1 MKRKPPNFY
10 SRPCGRGD
18 AAALVCNRQIPF
30 YFYSRPCGRG
40 DVFFQREEAVFHIS
54 THAPAG
60 GATSRIYYVDAA
72 SYIST
77 HAPAGGATV
86 AFAMARTVQSPFL
99 LTPLREGRHRKHAI
113 FDRKLDFYSRPCGRG
128 DASRKWSAPLPILIS
143 THAPAGGATISNNG
157 SSELVVFLLT
167 PLREGRPKP
176 FAIAMLVPYFYSR
189 PCGRGDQ
196 CEGTPLFF
204 ATYFYSRPCGRGDG
218 GRPESEKA
226 NAFISTHAPAGGATV
241 VATFCCHVLY
251 CISTHA
257 PAGGATYGWHISN
270 LRIYISTHAPAGGAT
285 SPAYF
290 FIPAPM
296 YFYSRPCGR
305 GDQYIGFYLLIVFQF
320 LLTPLR
326 EGRLLTKQGKF
337 LDFDKFLLTPL
348 REGRPVK
355 HRVCRSPDLFLL
367 TPLREG
373 RRHGECVEYTRWRI
387 STHAPAGGATQKSFS

>member
-1 MKRKPPNFY
+1 MSKVKRKPPNFY

-305 GDQYIGFYLLIVFQF
+305 GDRPGLQTAHARYHFYSRPCGRGDFPHRRKISLVF
-320 LLTPLR
+320 
-326 EGRLLTKQGKF
+326 
-337 LDFDKFLLTPL
+337 
-348 REGRPVK
+348 
-355 HRVCRSPDLFLL
+355 
-367 TPLREG
+367 
-373 RRHGECVEYTRWRI
+373 
-387 STHAPAGGATQKSFS
+387 

>member
-1 MKRKPPNFY
+1 M
-10 SRPCGRGD
+10 
-18 AAALVCNRQIPF
+18 
-30 YFYSRPCGRG
+30 
-40 DVFFQREEAVFHIS
+40 
-54 THAPAG
+54 
-60 GATSRIYYVDAA
+60 
-72 SYIST
+72 IST

-226 NAFISTHAPAGGATV
+226 NAFISTHAPAGGATEKNEIV
-241 VATFCCHVLY
+241 RGGIKFLLTPLREGRLEAMSKVKRKPPNFYSRPCGRGDAAALVCNRQIPFYFYSRPCGRGDVFFQREEAVFH
-251 CISTHA
+251 ISTHA
-257 PAGGATYGWHISN
+257 PAGGATS
-270 LRIYISTHAPAGGAT
+270 RIYYVDAASYISTHAPAGGAT
-285 SPAYF
+285 TTQTARRQNG
-290 FIPAPM
+290 A
-296 YFYSRPCGR
+296 
-305 GDQYIGFYLLIVFQF
+305 F

-326 EGRLLTKQGKF
+326 EGRLAGCRRIRRSAR
-337 LDFDKFLLTPL
+337 FLLTPL
-348 REGRPVK
+348 REGRP
-355 HRVCRSPDLFLL
+355 
-367 TPLREG
+367 
-373 RRHGECVEYTRWRI
+373 RRR
-387 STHAPAGGATQKSFS
+387 

>member
-1 MKRKPPNFY
+1 
-10 SRPCGRGD
+10 
-18 AAALVCNRQIPF
+18 
-30 YFYSRPCGRG
+30 
-40 DVFFQREEAVFHIS
+40 
-54 THAPAG
+54 
-60 GATSRIYYVDAA
+60 
-72 SYIST
+72 
-77 HAPAGGATV
+77 
-86 AFAMARTVQSPFL
+86 
-99 LTPLREGRHRKHAI
+99 
-113 FDRKLDFYSRPCGRG
+113 
-128 DASRKWSAPLPILIS
+128 
-143 THAPAGGATISNNG
+143 
-157 SSELVVFLLT
+157 
-167 PLREGRPKP
+167 
-176 FAIAMLVPYFYSR
+176 MLVPYFYSR

-270 LRIYISTHAPAGGAT
+270 LRIYLSTHAPAGGAT

-305 GDQYIGFYLLIVFQF
+305 GDNCAGIRRAPKCISTHAPAGGA
-320 LLTPLR
+320 TLR
-326 EGRLLTKQGKF
+326 ARHSG
-337 LDFDKFLLTPL
+337 DKAESISTHAPA
-348 REGRPVK
+348 GGATRPTCLSASAQT
-355 HRVCRSPDLFLL
+355 RFLL

-373 RRHGECVEYTRWRI
+373 RRCRRRKHEKAASI
-387 STHAPAGGATQKSFS
+387 STHAPAGGATTRRICNGPSMAHFYSRPCGRGDPSAYIKLGMTRSISTHAPAGGATFQTS

>member
-1 MKRKPPNFY
+1 M
-10 SRPCGRGD
+10 
-18 AAALVCNRQIPF
+18 
-30 YFYSRPCGRG
+30 
-40 DVFFQREEAVFHIS
+40 IS

-60 GATSRIYYVDAA
+60 GATTTQTARRQN
-72 SYIST
+72 
-77 HAPAGGATV
+77 GA
-86 AFAMARTVQSPFL
+86 FL
-99 LTPLREGRHRKHAI
+99 LTPLREGRLAGCRRI
-113 FDRKLDFYSRPCGRG
+113 RR
-128 DASRKWSAPLPILIS
+128 SAR
-143 THAPAGGATISNNG
+143 
-157 SSELVVFLLT
+157 FLLT
-167 PLREGRPKP
+167 PLREGRPFP
-176 FAIAMLVPYFYSR
+176 ITEAASSSYFYSR

-305 GDQYIGFYLLIVFQF
+305 GD
-320 LLTPLR
+320 
-326 EGRLLTKQGKF
+326 
-337 LDFDKFLLTPL
+337 
-348 REGRPVK
+348 
-355 HRVCRSPDLFLL
+355 C
-367 TPLREG
+367 
-373 RRHGECVEYTRWRI
+373 EY
-387 STHAPAGGATQKSFS
+387 S

>member
-1 MKRKPPNFY
+1 MSKVKRKPPNFY

-257 PAGGATYGWHISN
+257 PAGGATRMDAANISSQ
-270 LRIYISTHAPAGGAT
+270 RI
-285 SPAYF
+285 
-290 FIPAPM
+290 
-296 YFYSRPCGR
+296 
-305 GDQYIGFYLLIVFQF
+305 F

-326 EGRLLTKQGKF
+326 EGRRAASAVAEIRAS
-337 LDFDKFLLTPL
+337 FLLTPL
-348 REGRPVK
+348 REGRPVIK
-355 HRVCRSPDLFLL
+355 ANKNPLRNFYSRPCGRGDGLCRRSRGRDFLFLL

-373 RRHGECVEYTRWRI
+373 RQQF
-387 STHAPAGGATQKSFS
+387 STSPS

>member
-1 MKRKPPNFY
+1 MEHFYSRPCGRGDLQGVDGYVDQLDFYSRPCGRGDLVGAEFADDRYDFYSRPCGRGDDHAGQANAGEGDFYSRPCGRGDKLYLCGCLSAKISTHAPAGGATILEYARSGIAPISTHAPAGGATPLGLFAALVAQISTHAPAGGATEKNEIVRGGIKFLLTPLREGRLEAMSKVKRKPPNFY

-189 PCGRGDQ
+189 PCGRGD
-196 CEGTPLFF
+196 
-204 ATYFYSRPCGRGDG
+204 AHGRG
-218 GRPESEKA
+218 E
-226 NAFISTHAPAGGATV
+226 H
-241 VATFCCHVLY
+241 
-251 CISTHA
+251 
-257 PAGGATYGWHISN
+257 
-270 LRIYISTHAPAGGAT
+270 
-285 SPAYF
+285 
-290 FIPAPM
+290 
-296 YFYSRPCGR
+296 
-305 GDQYIGFYLLIVFQF
+305 
-320 LLTPLR
+320 
-326 EGRLLTKQGKF
+326 
-337 LDFDKFLLTPL
+337 
-348 REGRPVK
+348 
-355 HRVCRSPDLFLL
+355 
-367 TPLREG
+367 
-373 RRHGECVEYTRWRI
+373 
-387 STHAPAGGATQKSFS
+387 

>member
-1 MKRKPPNFY
+1 M
-10 SRPCGRGD
+10 
-18 AAALVCNRQIPF
+18 
-30 YFYSRPCGRG
+30 
-40 DVFFQREEAVFHIS
+40 IS

-60 GATSRIYYVDAA
+60 GATTTQTARRQNGAFLLTPLREGRLAGCRRIRR
-72 SYIST
+72 S
-77 HAPAGGATV
+77 
-86 AFAMARTVQSPFL
+86 ARFL

-176 FAIAMLVPYFYSR
+176 FAIAMLVP
-189 PCGRGDQ
+189 
-196 CEGTPLFF
+196 
-204 ATYFYSRPCGRGDG
+204 YFYSRPCGRGDG

-305 GDQYIGFYLLIVFQF
+305 GDVQ
-320 LLTPLR
+320 
-326 EGRLLTKQGKF
+326 
-337 LDFDKFLLTPL
+337 
-348 REGRPVK
+348 
-355 HRVCRSPDLFLL
+355 S
-367 TPLREG
+367 
-373 RRHGECVEYTRWRI
+373 
-387 STHAPAGGATQKSFS
+387 